1 MAEPPPREAFLSNAP
16 PDFAA
21 IVARLAALVEDSAPE
36 LTARLSYGM
45 LTYVHGRD
53 FRSWVV
59 AIGVTSKVVSLRLL
73 FGVLLDDPRG
83 LLRHGTSSLANLDFT
98 SLDQVD
104 DATVRAFVSE
114 AATNHE
120 RFKAEWAASGRK

>member
-1 MAEPPPREAFLSNAP
+1 MAEPSPREAFLATVPPTFAP
-16 PDFAA
+16 
-21 IVARLAALVEDSAPE
+21 IVAPLAALVEESAPE
-36 LTARLSYGM
+36 LTPRLSYGM
-45 LTYVHGRD
+45 LTYVYGRD
-53 FRSWVV
+53 YRSWVV

-83 LLRHGTSSLANLDFT
+83 LLRHGTSSLANLDFA

-114 AATNHE
+114 AAKNHE
-120 RFKAEWAASGRK
+120 RFKTEWAASGRK